1 MTDEKT
7 GDTTTPTDDIIE
19 RNVGEIIAENERLT
33 ERVLELEEKVG
44 HLTTRLDTAETML
57 ESQAKGPKIAR
68 ILKISNLK
76 KNDLVEMSLSDLDK
90 IERIYAHAKV
100 PTFRSSADLGTNAD
114 PYYDLHNMF
123 KYGKKKE

>member
-7 GDTTTPTDDIIE
+7 GETTTPTEDIIE
-19 RNVGEIIAENERLT
+19 RNVSEVMAENMGLHEDVADLKVAIDELKKRLGIAEAL
-33 ERVLELEEKVG
+33 LEN
-44 HLTTRLDTAETML
+44 
-57 ESQAKGPKIAR
+57 QAKAPKIAR
-68 ILKISNLK
+68 IQKVSNMK
-76 KNDLVEMSLSDLDK
+76 RNDLAEMSLADLEK
-90 IERIYAHAKV
+90 IEKVYALAKV